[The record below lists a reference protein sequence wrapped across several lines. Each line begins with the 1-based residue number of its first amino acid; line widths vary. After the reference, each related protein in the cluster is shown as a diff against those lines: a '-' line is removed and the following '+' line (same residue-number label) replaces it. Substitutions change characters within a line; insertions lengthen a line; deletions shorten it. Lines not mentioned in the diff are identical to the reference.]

1 MHSIYHEIQDYLADY
16 KIASGSLSG
25 SAAGV
30 LRIISSGNY
39 AGNDSLSGS
48 LQSAESAKT
57 RVRSSFNV
65 SGSNYVVQFEKYAT
79 TDITP
84 RKFTIFNESNISAL
98 QFFPTS
104 SSDSR
109 LIFTS
114 ASVPLTKANPL
125 TLPPKSGSV
134 SSSIDL
140 YVDVDINGLNVLPE
154 ETDLAGNQLVQ
165 DIAFNVVA
173 LDLGVTS
180 EAAAL
185 PGFPADTRIFDIN
198 FLSQTWKNYMPF
210 QGNVPATGRDG
221 LGEGNLPFKETDP
234 QYYNTIRFTDKV
246 LLEKFEKFTKFSD
259 LIDKGI
265 FALGRDYFLGNS
277 AQENRALLSYI
288 IYAILFPSK
297 YPKVNFDNFNNI
309 PWSGAPWTN
318 NQYNRALVRSVFSG
332 WGLPIAFYP
341 NEFFGNMGV
350 FSGLN
355 YPKDVVAAYLT
366 LINLALQPTEDYS
379 TELPKIITT
388 GFIPTEQS
396 RTDITVGTYDIDIVR
411 AKYSVTNAILSA
423 SKELIQAK
431 TAQFFDEQRE
441 YKTILNFGDDKHYVA
456 EAWRPVPDTA
466 SIQLKLVKPLQN
478 GVTLYDEAYIVRE
491 FAQPVVDIINVELPP
506 VVDDSPFL
514 RPANTNVGKFDINKQ
529 SIKNVTLTTLGMDT
543 GSVGVISGSTI
554 SYDDRIFNRWFTADF
569 NSSELNIDFSD
580 YANFVFFGSAKAR
593 LNAFANKL
601 QKIQT
606 YGNSI
611 SVSSSNASERRLAIE
626 KESIIRNFDPYEQY
640 LYFASQSNAYSAS
653 VYYVEGETEYNP
665 TGSWPKDSNMVPL
678 AYTTVE
684 SWYDTQTKIAERFD
698 EFNANYLI
706 KHLPEHIQEDANST
720 DFITFIQMFGHVM
733 DNIKVYIDRF
743 SDIYSTNPDPFK
755 ELTMDQVYEVGKSFG
770 MDLPN
775 AYSLENLE
783 SFISSLYDGQGTRA
797 RLAETWKR
805 FLHSSIYLKKLK
817 GSRTGVDAVI
827 NTFGLNSPLVQL
839 KESTYAVEGNYIK
852 SDELVYGLHFT
863 GSVSSSVR
871 IPFVSSSYTASTL
884 QMRFA
889 PDRNVTSTVL
899 SSPSTWA
906 IDVIP
911 HPSSSEDSFFNT
923 QSRKDLTSYYTLEP
937 QVKNYGKINLVSGS
951 SRTVI
956 ASSSYFELFGDT
968 YTHIML
974 RSQSQDLVIIQ
985 TDGDQILYQH
995 SASVTW
1001 GNLWNNTTHVY
1012 VGGSGSIKI
1021 GVFDGVIDDVRVW
1034 GENTTFDN
1042 FTKQAYDPG
1051 SYYGSNYS
1059 SSYDSLYVD
1068 VSFSQPYASIT
1079 QSATNE
1085 SPFSGVANLSNL
1097 PAQGFTTASH
1107 VRVLRT
1113 IKQFTPIVGS
1123 SIFSNRKVTVATPP
1137 VFSGDFIDSDGVK
1150 TLKTKSSIK
1159 SVEEKKYV
1167 GGQDYVQFAVSPTD
1181 FVNQTIMRSMGDVDT
1196 NYLIGSPRKY
1206 DNENYQE
1213 LNDIFEFFL
1222 EKYNESINVNEYIRF
1237 FNNVLKAPS
1246 DYIETYVPARSKLVD
1261 GVVIESPFLYR
1272 RKTYIQKSIK
1282 VDGSNTIT
1290 FDNFVSGSGSANV
1303 GAYDFLAEY
1312 PRVPEVD
1319 TTIISKPV
1327 LQKFGLYTVTSSLM
1341 STNGGVSIIDAPI
1354 ELTSSVGPVSSTIPS
1369 KLASGKQLLQKIG
1382 VSGYIS
1388 SSLADRNSGIGFVDA
1403 YVTASA
1409 RTYVTQ
1415 SGYSRNPYLGLRY
1428 YASQIYRIPSEQ
1440 NTLTPFY
1447 EIGPTSDFSDAG
1459 TTTYFYNTTGL
1470 YWLPSTQAAPKEY
1483 PFKKVLYRAKL
1494 DVPMGEIQSAA
1505 AKELNNIT
1513 LLSPDVLTDYP
1524 GRTKLTING
1533 REYAANSTY
1542 KGTLNIANI
1551 FSLFNVEGNSGLR
1564 LRLYRSVIDQ
1574 NNDVGRSFSTIPSL
1588 SAGVLFDGLLG
1599 DGEVFPYTLV
1609 QTTNSTIYFTV
1620 DNLTG
1625 SSIASAIELTYFE
1638 YEPAKL
1644 SPEGYLPRHYKFTR
1658 TKNLATLRRS
1668 YLGCRTVYCPE
1679 GCPPDVTESEPDS
1692 PVQIFLTPRTSPVVS
1707 NTGGGGGIPT
1717 GITPGTI
1724 PNLPGN
1730 DPLNDVLRQGTRGK
1744 LTDARK

>member
-1 MHSIYHEIQDYLADY
+1 MID
-16 KIASGSLSG
+16 
-25 SAAGV
+25 
-30 LRIISSGNY
+30 ISVTHPS
-39 AGNDSLSGS
+39 
-48 LQSAESAKT
+48 QSA
-57 RVRSSFNV
+57 VVNNLIV
-65 SGSNYVVQFEKYAT
+65 SGAYQTLQFEKYTT
-79 TDITP
+79 TDISP
-84 RKFTIFNESNISAL
+84 FKLIVSNSSETFGI
-98 QFFPTS
+98 QFFYTGS
-104 SSDSR
+104 ASDK
-109 LIFTS
+109 IIITS
-114 ASVPLTKANPL
+114 ASSSVTQANPIIL
-125 TLPPKSGSV
+125 LPKSGSNV
-134 SSSIDL
+134 SSVELIA
-140 YVDVDINGLNVLPE
+140 DVNITGLNDEPLE
-154 ETDLAGNQLVQ
+154 ISQAGNQLVEGIYFNAVAIVTNSNVQ
-165 DIAFNVVA
+165 ISDIFEV
-173 LDLGVTS
+173 
-180 EAAAL
+180 
-185 PGFPADTRIFDIN
+185 DTISAPWRE
-198 FLSQTWKNYMPF
+198 LTQR
-210 QGNVPATGRDG
+210 GND
-221 LGEGNLPFKETDP
+221 
-234 QYYNTIRFTDKV
+234 
-246 LLEKFEKFTKFSD
+246 
-259 LIDKGI
+259 
-265 FALGRDYFLGNS
+265 ALGTGYTETSRVNYIRYTKSEL
-277 AQENRALLSYI
+277 ENKKTRLQQLKQFFDNGYGSYLSIIGKGDSLRAERQRGFKILLYS
-288 IYAILFPSK
+288 ILHK
-297 YPKVNFDNFNNI
+297 LDGKVNFQQLFTKKDYWDI
-309 PWSGAPWTN
+309 IGT
-318 NQYNRALVRSVFSG
+318 VSG
-332 WGLPIAFYP
+332 WGLPNSNPSWEGFFPWGGLSNFEGTLGSASYP
-341 NEFFGNMGV
+341 AQIVNKYIKLIDDILNSLE
-350 FSGLN
+350 GLSELL
-355 YPKDVVAAYLT
+355 P
-366 LINLALQPTEDYS
+366 PTV
-379 TELPKIITT
+379 TTTTTPLEL
-388 GFIPTEQS
+388 S
-396 RTDITVGTYDIDIVR
+396 RVNVKVGELDIDVTE
-411 AKYSVTNAILSA
+411 AKYSIPEAILSA
-423 SKELIQAK
+423 SRDLIRLQ
-431 TAQFFDEQRE
+431 TTQFFDEQRE
-441 YKTILNFGDDKHYVA
+441 YKTILNFGDDKHYVV

-466 SIQLKLVKPLQN
+466 SIQLKLIKPLQN
-478 GVTLYDEAYIVRE
+478 GVTLYDEAYLVRE

-1524 GRTKLTING
+1524 GRTKL
-1533 REYAANSTY
+1533 
-1542 KGTLNIANI
+1542 
-1551 FSLFNVEGNSGLR
+1551 
-1564 LRLYRSVIDQ
+1564 
-1574 NNDVGRSFSTIPSL
+1574 GRSFSTIPSL